1 MKAIWNNQLL
11 AESDDTIVIEN
22 NHYFP
27 PASLHQQYLVPSK
40 TKTRCHW
47 KGEASYYTLVVDGK
61 ENIDAAWFYPQ
72 PKEKARQIKD
82 YIAFWK
88 GVEVTE

>member
-1 MKAIWNNQLL
+1 MKALWNNQLL
-11 AESDDTIVIEN
+11 AESDDTIVIEH

-27 PASLHQQYLVPSK
+27 PASLFKKYFVSSE

-47 KGEASYYTLVVDGK
+47 KGEASYYSVVVDGE
-61 ENIDAAWFYPQ
+61 ENKDAAWFYPE

-82 YIAFWK
+82 YVAFWN
-88 GVEVTE
+88 GVEVIE